1 MRILMAAVLVS
12 GVSGTGWGQS
22 LEQAFSA
29 GAVLS
34 RTARAQGEIL
44 TARGSA
50 PCTPEPGHA
59 WCFAPSPAAAM
70 GALSPSG
77 RSLVKNGVRL
87 QVFGLLTELAKL
99 AGRTNDEFLKGEL
112 KAMGASYQGMSGEA
126 LFNALVPAS
135 SKPTVDFSGGEVS
148 YSFNIDLT
156 RKIGSRPTFFNEDTI
171 RHLAREHSLFCS
183 GNASLVLWTDKAGNP
198 RAETPLQADDTG
210 CVAD

>member
-1 MRILMAAVLVS
+1 MRILMTAVLLT
-12 GVSGTGWGQS
+12 GVSGACWGQS
-22 LEQAFSA
+22 LEQALSA

-34 RTARAQGEIL
+34 RTARAQGEIV

-77 RSLVKNGVRL
+77 RSLVKNGIKL

-99 AGRTNDEFLKGEL
+99 AGRTKDEFLKGEL
-112 KAMGASYQGMSGEA
+112 KAMGESYRGMSGEA
-126 LFNALVPAS
+126 LFNAMVPAT

-156 RKIGSRPTFFNEDTI
+156 RKVGSRPAFLNEKTM

-183 GNASLVLWTDKAGNP
+183 ENISLILWTDKAGNP
-198 RAETPLQADDTG
+198 RADTPLQADDTG
-210 CVAD
+210 CVAE